1 MTKFLYIANVRLPT
15 PRAHGL
21 QIMKMCEAF
30 ADAGA
35 EILLAIPDI
44 KGASD
49 SDPYAYYGVRKNF
62 VIRRFLALDWLF
74 LGFFGYWLRVLT
86 FAFSLI
92 ILGRKKWKSHDVI
105 FSRDIFSALLISYF
119 RRRVFFEMHD
129 WPPRGHWFWGIALR
143 RLDGIISTN
152 SWKAEKL
159 HLMFGIPREKIL
171 ACPNGFDPNLFKI
184 NDSQE
189 ILRKRFNLP
198 VNKKIVLYSGQL
210 YGWKGVDIMAE
221 AARLLPE
228 HLFVFVGGAGND
240 LKTFKNKYS
249 GVKNIMITGQRP
261 YSEIPRWLKAADIL
275 VLPNSAKSDESRYAT
290 SPIKLFEYMASGVP
304 IASSDLPS
312 IREIVSEKEVYFF
325 EPDNPVKLAAA
336 VKSILQNYAAAS
348 ARAANALEKSW
359 KYSWEMRAKF
369 ILSFVADIAQR
380 IK

>member
-1 MTKFLYIANVRLPT
+1 MTKLLYIANIRLPT

-21 QIMKMCEAF
+21 QIIKMCEAF

-35 EILLAIPDI
+35 EVLLAIPDI

-62 VIRRFLALDWLF
+62 VIRRFPALNWLF
-74 LGFFGYWLRVLT
+74 LGFLGYWLRVLT
-86 FAFSLI
+86 FAFSLVI
-92 ILGRKKWKSHDVI
+92 SGRNKWKSHDVI

-119 RRRVFFEMHD
+119 RRGVFFEMHD
-129 WPPRGHWFWGIALR
+129 WPQRGYWFWGLALR
-143 RLDGIISTN
+143 RMDGIISTN

-159 HLMFGIPREKIL
+159 HLVFGMPREKIL
-171 ACPNGFDPNLFKI
+171 VCPNGFDPNLFKI

-210 YGWKGVDIMAE
+210 YGWKGVEIMAE
-221 AARLLPE
+221 AARLYPE
-228 HLFVFVGGAGND
+228 TFFIFVGGAGRD
-240 LKTFKNKYS
+240 FDIFKNKF
-249 GVKNIMITGQRP
+249 GGLKNIIMAGQRP
-261 YSEIPRWLKAADIL
+261 YSEIPLWLKAADIL
-275 VLPNSAKSDESRYAT
+275 ILPNSAQSEESRYAT

-325 EPDNPVKLAAA
+325 EPDNTVKLATA

-348 ARAANALEKSW
+348 MRVARAFEKSR

-369 ILSFVADIAQR
+369 ILSFVAYSAQ
-380 IK
+380 KFK